1 MGARLQVIGR
11 VLRNP
16 SLRRVELAFLGF
28 GAAEYG
34 VWVAVLVFAYQHG
47 GTGMAAAIAALQL
60 GPAALLA
67 PAAAELADRRGRE
80 VTLATSY
87 WLQAPALLGTG
98 IVFLLGV
105 APAIGYLWATLAAS
119 AVTLTR
125 PAQCALV
132 PRLVRTPS
140 ELTAANV
147 TSGWVESLS
156 MLVGPAAAGVLIS
169 IDGAG
174 LAVVVFGAVM
184 LVCALLAGGLDQ
196 GAAQAGMLVD
206 RDALTAHPSA
216 PRVGL
221 LELCIGERPVAVLL
235 GMFFLQFVALG
246 SLDVL
251 VVVLALKQFALGS
264 GGAGY
269 LQSMFG
275 AGAVLGGLVAVALVG
290 HRRLTTSLL
299 MAAAIWGAGLLGMAA
314 WGSAALAF
322 VALVVIGA
330 SRTVFDVAGR
340 TILHRAVPATVH
352 ARMFGV
358 VEGLEMAGLAV
369 GSLAV
374 PVLVAIGG
382 TPAAL
387 VGVGAALMFG
397 SLAAVAALGRIADR
411 LAVPAELVA
420 LVRRGPLFAM
430 LGPPV
435 IEDLARGLVAVA
447 LAPGE
452 IVVREGE
459 SGERYFLVA
468 DGELRVTIG
477 AEEIRRVHPVDG
489 FGEVALLRDGIR
501 TATVSAVTPAT
512 VYALARTPFLDALG
526 ASRHARSAAETLAA
540 ERAGP
545 VPAT

>member
-340 TILHRAVPATVH
+340 TILHRAVPPTVH

-545 VPAT
+545 VPAI